1 MIIASS
7 VAVFGQETVWSPIV
21 GELRI
26 QTNISVQRHS
36 FPGQFKLF
44 HLNRQGLKQRLFSV
58 VDRVG
63 KPTVVSLPN
72 ADGGTEQFELFEASN
87 FDPELQ
93 AKFPEIRSFSG
104 RGVTDKHAT
113 VKLSISPQGVQGT
126 VFRTG
131 GEFLKLEGQT
141 EIIEP
146 YSKDRTVYAVFK
158 SARRTGE
165 LPWAC
170 KAPVEVALFSQWKQQ
185 IDREQVASPQSNT
198 GEIRTMRLAQSS
210 NGEYANYFGATD
222 ASQVA
227 KVLAGFN
234 ATLTRANGVYERD
247 LGLHLNLI
255 PETTKLIFYNPATDP
270 YSDDLANWND
280 ELAGAIAAQGI
291 TPAMYDIGHM
301 FGASGGGGNA
311 GCIGCVC
318 SDNHDKGMGITS
330 PSDGI
335 PEGDNFDIDYVVHE
349 VGHQLGANH
358 TFSYGQLP
366 IPEMLGQDKEIGSGI
381 TIMGYAGI
389 TPVTDVAPHSI
400 DIFHET
406 SIEQIQTNLP
416 TRGCPAAGTVA
427 STGNRAPVVALVNNY
442 TIPIL
447 TPFKLTGSATDPD
460 GDAVTYNWEQN
471 DSAENTGI
479 TIAAASAN
487 PAKLIGP
494 NWLSFNSSSSPTKYF
509 PSLSTILAGEFTTQ
523 ALPGGDP
530 AVLIEALSSVTRDL
544 NFRLT
549 VRDNH
554 PYVPGVAI
562 GQTQHTDMK
571 VSVTNVAGPFK
582 VSAPDSAVTWEGG
595 TAQTVTWLPANTNL
609 PPVSAG
615 MVNIRLSV
623 NGGNTF
629 PIMLKANTL
638 NDGSESVVIPNL
650 GTSSARVMV
659 EAAGNIF
666 FDISDANFTILGPL
680 TIGGTVSY
688 GITPMNQPQQF
699 VTGVLLTTS
708 GASVVSDST
717 DAGGIYLLE
726 NLTANGQYTV
736 TPSKTGNINGITP
749 FDATL
754 VLRHVAAG
762 GLGANALTGNQLTAA
777 DANADN
783 SITPFDATLILRFVA
798 ASGQTA
804 NTGQVGNWKFDPI
817 SRSYQPLNNSVSGEN
832 YTAILIGEVNGNWTP

>member
-1 MIIASS
+1 MNTRRHYRTVFLICLLIIASS
-7 VAVFGQETVWSPIV
+7 MAVFGQETFWSPIEDV
-21 GELRI
+21 SRI
-26 QTNISVQRHS
+26 QANRSVQRQS

-44 HLNRQGLKQRLFSV
+44 GLNRDGLEQRLFSV
-58 VDRVG
+58 VDRTG
-63 KPTVVSLPN
+63 APTLVSLPN
-72 ADGGTEQFELFEASN
+72 ADGRTEQFELFEASN
-87 FDPELQ
+87 FDAELQ

-104 RGVTDKHAT
+104 RGVTDRHAT
-113 VKLSISPQGVQGT
+113 VKLSISPQGIQAT

-131 GEFLKLEGQT
+131 SQFLELEGQT

-170 KAPVEVALFSQWKQQ
+170 RAPAERALFSQWKQQ
-185 IDREQVASPQSNT
+185 LGNERTAASISNM
-198 GEIRTMRLAQSS
+198 GEIRTMRLAQSV
-210 NGEYANYFGATD
+210 NGEYSNYFGATSP
-222 ASQVA
+222 AQVEL
-227 KVLAGFN
+227 VLAAIN
-234 ATLTRANGVYERD
+234 ATLTRSNGVYERD

-255 PETTKLIFYNPATDP
+255 PETTRLIFYDPATDP
-270 YSDDLANWND
+270 YSGDLANWND
-280 ELAGAIAAQGI
+280 ELAGAIAAQDI

-330 PSDGI
+330 PADSI

-358 TFSYGQLP
+358 TFSYGQ
-366 IPEMLGQDKEIGSGI
+366 IPYPEDMGQDKEIGSGI

-389 TPVTDVAPHSI
+389 TPVSDVARHSI

-416 TRGCPAAGTVA
+416 TRGCPSTGTVP
-427 STGNRAPVVALVNNY
+427 STGNRAPVVATVSNY

-471 DSAENTGI
+471 DSAQNTGI

-509 PSLSTILAGEFTTQ
+509 PRLSTILAGEFATK
-523 ALPGGDP
+523 AHPGGDP
-530 AVLIEALSSVTRDL
+530 GVLIEALSSVTRDL

-562 GQTQHTDMK
+562 GQTQYTDMK
-571 VSVTNVAGPFK
+571 VSVTNLAGPFK
-582 VSAPDSAVTWEGG
+582 VTAPDSVNTWEGG
-595 TAQTVTWLPANTNL
+595 TPQTITWLPANTML
-609 PPVSAG
+609 PPVSATN
-615 MVNIRLSV
+615 VNIRLSV
-623 NGGNTF
+623 NGGKTF
-629 PIMLKANTL
+629 PILLKANTL
-638 NDGSESVVIPNL
+638 NDGSEVVVIPRI
-650 GTSSARVMV
+650 GTGTARIMV

-666 FDISDANFTILGPL
+666 FDISDANFTILGP
-680 TIGGTVSY
+680 
-688 GITPMNQPQQF
+688 
-699 VTGVLLTTS
+699 TS
-708 GASVVSDST
+708 ASVGGRTLDRLNRKIKGAVITLTLPDGAERTAVTDS
-717 DAGGIYLLE
+717 
-726 NLTANGQYTV
+726 NGFYTFNDVQLGETYVIRASHRQYGFEPESIEYV
-736 TPSKTGNINGITP
+736 HVEQNSSQNFTGT
-749 FDATL
+749 
-754 VLRHVAAG
+754 R
-762 GLGANALTGNQLTAA
+762 Q
-777 DANADN
+777 
-783 SITPFDATLILRFVA
+783 
-798 ASGQTA
+798 
-804 NTGQVGNWKFDPI
+804 
-817 SRSYQPLNNSVSGEN
+817 
-832 YTAILIGEVNGNWTP
+832 

>member
-1 MIIASS
+1 M
-7 VAVFGQETVWSPIV
+7 AVFGQESVWSPIEGV
-21 GELRI
+21 SRI
-26 QTNISVQRHS
+26 QTKKSVERNS
-36 FPGQFKLF
+36 FPKKFKLF
-44 HLNRQGLKQRLFSV
+44 GLNREGLKQRLFSV
-58 VDRVG
+58 VEKGARL
-63 KPTVVSLPN
+63 KIVSLPN
-72 ADGGTEQFELFEASN
+72 ADGGMEQFELFEASN
-87 FDPELQ
+87 FDPALQ

-104 RGVTDKHAT
+104 RGITDRRAT
-113 VKLSISPQGVQGT
+113 VKLSISPEGLQGT

-158 SARRTGE
+158 SARKVGE

-170 KAPVEVALFSQWKQQ
+170 KSPVEQALFSQWKQQ
-185 IDREQVASPQSNT
+185 IDSEQIAAPGSNS

-227 KVLAGFN
+227 KVLAGIN

-255 PETTKLIFYNPATDP
+255 PETTRLIFYDPATDP

-318 SDNHDKGMGITS
+318 SENHDKGMGITS
-330 PSDGI
+330 PSDAI
-335 PEGDNFDIDYVVHE
+335 PEGDTFDIDYVTHE

-400 DIFHET
+400 DVFHQT
-406 SIEQIQTNLP
+406 SIEQIQRNLS
-416 TRGCPAAGTVA
+416 TRGCPAAGILA

-447 TPFKLTGSATDPD
+447 TPFKLTGSAIDPD
-460 GDAVTYNWEQN
+460 GDALTYNWEQN

-487 PAKLIGP
+487 PAKVIGP

-509 PSLSTILAGEFTTQ
+509 PSLSTILSGGFTTQ

-530 AVLIEALSSVTRDL
+530 AVLIEALSAVTRDL

-562 GQTQHTDMK
+562 GQTQYTDMK
-571 VSVTNVAGPFK
+571 VSVTNLAGPFK
-582 VSAPDSAVTWEGG
+582 IVAPDSAVTWEGG
-595 TAQTVTWLPANTNL
+595 TTQTITWLPANTML
-609 PPVSAG
+609 PPVSALN
-615 MVNIRLSV
+615 VNIRLSV
-623 NGGNTF
+623 NGGETF

-638 NDGSESVVIPNL
+638 NDGIETVVVPRL
-650 GTSSARVMV
+650 GTNSARIMV

-666 FDISDANFTILGPL
+666 FDISDASFTILGP
-680 TIGGTVSY
+680 
-688 GITPMNQPQQF
+688 
-699 VTGVLLTTS
+699 TT
-708 GASVVSDST
+708 ASVGGSTLDRFGRGIKGVMVTLTSPDGSQRTVETGSNGFYIFDEIPLGETYVIRGSHKRYRFTPESIEYFHTSQNSDQNF
-717 DAGGIYLLE
+717 AG
-726 NLTANGQYTV
+726 TT
-736 TPSKTGNINGITP
+736 
-749 FDATL
+749 
-754 VLRHVAAG
+754 R
-762 GLGANALTGNQLTAA
+762 
-777 DANADN
+777 
-783 SITPFDATLILRFVA
+783 
-798 ASGQTA
+798 
-804 NTGQVGNWKFDPI
+804 
-817 SRSYQPLNNSVSGEN
+817 
-832 YTAILIGEVNGNWTP
+832 

>member
-1 MIIASS
+1 M
-7 VAVFGQETVWSPIV
+7 AVFGQETVWSPV
-21 GELRI
+21 KGELRI
-26 QTNISVQRHS
+26 QTNKSVQRHS
-36 FPGQFKLF
+36 FPSQFKLF
-44 HLNRQGLKQRLFSV
+44 RLNRGGLEQKLFSV
-58 VDRVG
+58 VDKTG
-63 KPTVVSLPN
+63 KPTIVSLPN
-72 ADGGTEQFELFEASN
+72 ADGDTEQFELFEASN

-104 RGVTDKHAT
+104 RGINDKHAT

-146 YSKDRTVYAVFK
+146 YSNDRTVYAVFK

-170 KAPVEVALFSQWKQQ
+170 KAPVELALFSQWKQQ
-185 IDREQVASPQSNT
+185 INREQVAAPESNT

-227 KVLAGFN
+227 KVLAAFN

-330 PSDGI
+330 PADEI

-358 TFSYGQLP
+358 TFSYGA
-366 IPEMLGQDKEIGSGI
+366 IPYPENMGQDKEVGSGI

-400 DIFHET
+400 DIFHAT

-416 TRGCPAAGTVA
+416 TRGCPAAGTMA
-427 STGNRAPVVALVNNY
+427 STGNLAPVVAPVSNY

-460 GDAVTYNWEQN
+460 GDTITYNWEQN
-471 DSAENTGI
+471 DSALNTGV

-487 PAKLIGP
+487 PAKVIGP

-509 PSLSTILAGEFTTQ
+509 PRLSTILAGEFTTQ

-530 AVLIEALSSVTRDL
+530 AVLIEALSSVSRDL

-562 GQTQHTDMK
+562 GQTQYTDMK
-571 VSVTNVAGPFK
+571 VSVTNIAGPFK
-582 VSAPDSAVTWEGG
+582 VSAPDSAVTWDGG
-595 TAQTVTWLPANTNL
+595 KPQTITWLTANTNL
-609 PPVSAG
+609 PPVGAE

-623 NGGNTF
+623 DGGNTF
-629 PIMLKANTL
+629 PTVLKANTL
-638 NDGSESVVIPNL
+638 NDGSESVVIPKL
-650 GTSSARVMV
+650 STSSARIMV

-666 FDISDANFTILGPL
+666 FDISDANFTILAPP
-680 TIGGTVSY
+680 TIGGKVSY
-688 GITPMNQPQQF
+688 GITPMNQPQKF
-699 VTGVLLTTS
+699 VEGVLLTTS

-717 DAGGIYLLE
+717 DADGIYLLE
-726 NLTANGQYTV
+726 NLTANGEYTV
-736 TPSKTGNINGITP
+736 TPSKTGNVNGISP
-749 FDATL
+749 SDATMI
-754 VLRHVAAG
+754 LRHVAANG
-762 GLGANALTGNQLTAA
+762 QGPNVLNPNQILAA
-777 DANADN
+777 DANGDGN
-783 SITPFDATLILRFVA
+783 ISPFDATLILRYIA
-798 ASGQTA
+798 GGGPNA
-804 NTGQVGNWKFDPI
+804 NTGQVGNWKFDPV
-817 SRSYQPLNNSVSGEN
+817 SRPYQPLSSSVSGEN